1 MNNKAN
7 HELLRTTVP
16 DFGELSQIVG
26 SRQVVDTTEP
36 INLPTLN
43 DIALPQPVQAFWQR
57 ISWAKIGLFTLSLFL
72 FILAITLMKEGARD
86 LAPLVRS
93 RFAVTNPANS
103 LGFGWLFAYVIMSG
117 SPVAAAALTFFQA
130 GVLDKL
136 GAFTMIT
143 GSRLGAS
150 FIVLFIGFIYVLRG
164 RSRSNSLSMGLLSLS
179 VTGTTYLAA
188 LLIGWAILRI
198 GLLDQVRM
206 QSGLLLTSL
215 TEFIFDPVAAFLTG
229 FLPNW
234 TLFLIGLGVIMTSFN
249 LFDRCLPQMTLKES
263 QLGRMSRLVYR
274 PWVMFLLG
282 GAITLVSM
290 SVSVSLSVLIPLS
303 HRGFVRRENVIPYIM
318 GANITTFIDTMLAA
332 VLLNNSQAFTIVLV
346 EMTSITIVSILLLLT
361 VFRRYERAMLNF
373 VGWVTADNRHLAL
386 FMAAILAIPFI
397 LMLV

>member
-1 MNNKAN
+1 MNNPAES
-7 HELLRTTVP
+7 ELTAVP
-16 DFGELSQIVG
+16 PKPVPGSSRY
-26 SRQVVDTTEP
+26 SRQTVDTTEP
-36 INLPTLN
+36 VNQPILGDL
-43 DIALPQPVQAFWQR
+43 ALPKPVRAVWQR
-57 ISWAKIGLFTLSLFL
+57 VPWSKIGLFGLSLFL

-188 LLIGWAILRI
+188 LLIGWGILRT
-198 GLLDQVRM
+198 GVLDHVQI
-206 QSGLLLTSL
+206 QSGLLLTSF
-215 TEFIFDPVAAFLTG
+215 TELIFDPVAAFLTG

-234 TLFLIGLGVIMTSFN
+234 TLFLIGLGVIMVSFN

-318 GANITTFIDTMLAA
+318 GANITTFIDTLLAA
-332 VLLNNSQAFTIVLV
+332 VLLNNPQAFTVVLV
-346 EMTSITIVSILLLLT
+346 EMISITIVSILLLLT

-386 FMAAILAIPFI
+386 FMVVILVVPFI